1 MGKLKNLEKRLTE
14 LSSFALA
21 FSGGTDSTLLLA
33 LAKKIKPEKF
43 IAFTVAS
50 QFVSEMEIDFAK
62 KIACSLGVQH
72 ICLDVDILK
81 SENIVCNTQER
92 CYFCKQQIFSMIRD
106 AAKEHGIDTLV
117 HGANLD
123 DLNDFRPG
131 LKAAEELGFIS
142 PLVDAGF
149 SKKDVRIY
157 SKQMGLVT
165 WNKPSQSCFATRIAY
180 NEKITLE
187 KLGMVEGA
195 ENFLRDLGF
204 AHIRVRCCGKT
215 ARIEVDPGQ
224 IDRLLDSNIRQKV
237 SLQFLKL
244 GFVKTSIDIDGYK
257 TGGFFDTKP
266 LQ

>member
-1 MGKLKNLEKRLTE
+1 L
-14 LSSFALA
+14 
-21 FSGGTDSTLLLA
+21 
-33 LAKKIKPEKF
+33 
-43 IAFTVAS
+43 
-50 QFVSEMEIDFAK
+50 
-62 KIACSLGVQH
+62 
-72 ICLDVDILK
+72 
-81 SENIVCNTQER
+81 
-92 CYFCKQQIFSMIRD
+92 
-106 AAKEHGIDTLV
+106 KEHGIDTLV

-157 SKQMGLVT
+157 SKQIGLVT

-224 IDRLLDSNIRQKV
+224 IDRLLDSNIRKKV

>member
-1 MGKLKNLEKRLTE
+1 LGKLKNLEKRLTE

-50 QFVSEMEIDFAK
+50 QFVPEMEIDFAK
-62 KIACSLGVQH
+62 KIACSFGVQH

-81 SENIVCNTQER
+81 SENIVCNTLER

-106 AAKEHGIDTLV
+106 AAKEHGIATLV

-131 LKAAEELGFIS
+131 LRAAEELGFIS

-157 SKQMGLVT
+157 SKQIGLVT
-165 WNKPSQSCFATRIAY
+165 WDKPSQSCFATRIAY

-195 ENFLRDLGF
+195 ENFLRDMGF

>member
-43 IAFTVAS
+43 IAFTIVS
-50 QFVSEMEIDFAK
+50 QFVSEMEIDFSK
-62 KIACSLGVQH
+62 QIACSLGVQH

-81 SENIVCNTQER
+81 SENIVCNTLER

-106 AAKEHGIDTLV
+106 AAKKHGIGALV

-157 SKQMGLVT
+157 SKQLGLVT

-187 KLGMVEGA
+187 KLGMVVDA
-195 ENFLRDLGF
+195 ENFLKDLGF

-215 ARIEVDPGQ
+215 ARIEVDPEQ
-224 IDRLLDSNIRQKV
+224 IGRLLDSNVRQKV

-257 TGGFFDTKP
+257 TGGSYDTKP

>member
-1 MGKLKNLEKRLTE
+1 MEKLKSLEKRLTE

-43 IAFTVAS
+43 IAITVAS
-50 QFVSEMEIDFAK
+50 QFVSELEIDFAK
-62 KIACSLGVQH
+62 KIACSIGVQH

-81 SENIVCNTQER
+81 SENIVCNTLER

-149 SKKDVRIY
+149 SKKMVRIF
-157 SKQMGLVT
+157 SKQIGLET

-187 KLGMVEGA
+187 KLGMVEES
-195 ENFLRDLGF
+195 ENYLRDLGF
-204 AHIRVRCCGKT
+204 DHIRVRCHGKT
-215 ARIEVDPGQ
+215 ARIEVAPEQ
-224 IDRLLDSNIRQKV
+224 IERLLDNNIRKKI
-237 SLQFLKL
+237 SHQFLKS
-244 GFVKTSIDIDGYK
+244 GFENTSIDLDGYK
-257 TGGFFDTKP
+257 IDESFKTKP
-266 LQ
+266 LL

>member
-1 MGKLKNLEKRLTE
+1 MEKLKNLEKRLTE

-33 LAKKIKPEKF
+33 LAKRIKLKKF

-50 QFVSEMEIDFAK
+50 QFVPEREIDFAK

-72 ICLDVDILK
+72 ICLDADILK
-81 SENIVCNTQER
+81 SENIVCNTLER
-92 CYFCKQQIFSMIRD
+92 CYFCKHQIFSMIRD
-106 AAKEHGIDTLV
+106 AAKEHGIGTLV

-131 LKAAEELGFIS
+131 LRAAEELGFIS

-157 SKQMGLVT
+157 SKQIGLVT

-180 NEKITLE
+180 NEKITLA
-187 KLGMVEGA
+187 KLGMVERA

-257 TGGFFDTKP
+257 TGGIFDTKP